1 MEKELT
7 KIDFKEQVG
16 DNILIKTKN
25 HIPYEIYIN
34 GHELSGVSN
43 IKINTN
49 LTPDSFNH
57 SIILEIKVINGLEII
72 NESWGD

>member
-1 MEKELT
+1 MEKEL
-7 KIDFKEQVG
+7 KKVDFKEQIG

-43 IKINTN
+43 IKINTD

-57 SIILEIKVINGLEII
+57 TIILEIKVINDLEIV
-72 NESWGD
+72 NESY